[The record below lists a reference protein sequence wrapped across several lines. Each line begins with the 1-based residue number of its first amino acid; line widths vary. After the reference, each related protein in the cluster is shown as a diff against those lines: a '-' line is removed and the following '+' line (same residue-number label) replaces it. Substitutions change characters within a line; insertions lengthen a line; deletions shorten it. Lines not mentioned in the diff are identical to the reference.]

1 MLVAE
6 IMSKTI
12 VTVSRDTPFKDIWK
26 KIFVKRIHS
35 IPVVDNKS
43 KLVGLIS
50 REDLLKSL
58 YPKYQ
63 DVMENLET
71 AGDFEAMEA
80 RMEDMKGLKAGD
92 LMSKTVIFTRDST
105 LIMRALSR
113 MIVRNLAQLPVLD
126 DHDTV
131 VGIITKGDIFYS
143 LFQNH
148 FEKKK
153 KIKRTPVKRKA

>member
-6 IMSKTI
+6 IMSKVM
-12 VTVSRDTPFKDIWK
+12 VTSTRDTPFKDIWR
-26 KIFVKRIHS
+26 KIFVKRVHS
-35 IPVVDNKS
+35 IPVLDSRN
-43 KLVGLIS
+43 KLVGLLT

-71 AGDFEAMEA
+71 ASDFEAMES
-80 RMEDMKGLKAGD
+80 RMDDMLELKAKD
-92 LMSKTVIFTRDST
+92 LMSKKIIFTRDST

-113 MIVRNLAQLPVLD
+113 MIVRNLAQLPVLND
-126 DHDTV
+126 KNEL

-143 LFQNH
+143 LFKNH
-148 FEKKK
+148 FAKKNNK
-153 KIKRTPVKRKA
+153 KG